1 MLYTKKEREKIEK
14 VREVFADYIR
24 KSRYVDLLWSEK
36 LGYILLRIDAER
48 RDIVMEPVIMEDGET
63 LCKELCLEII
73 QDVLE
78 YTGND
83 HDRESIDALE
93 KAEIKKRLR
102 PYEERLPEY
111 RIRIEDKTSSHA

>member
-93 KAEIKKRLR
+93 KAEIQKRLR

-111 RIRIEDKTSSHA
+111 RIRIEALI